1 MRKIIWIIKNL
12 SMFTI
17 WNEIIFNFFT
27 FEDVEYQQ
35 TPSYSVD
42 DTTNCQS
49 FPRLGNGVVH
59 LLWTSFRQ
67 HTSSWL
73 MSNLDACFIKIPNV
87 IYRIIVLHL
96 QSC

>member
-1 MRKIIWIIKNL
+1 MRKRIWIKKKL

-17 WNEIIFNFFT
+17 WNVIILNFST

-35 TPSYSVD
+35 TPSYNVD
-42 DTTNCQS
+42 DTTNCQP

-59 LLWTSFRQ
+59 LLWTSFSQ

-73 MSNLDACFIKIPNV
+73 MSNLDAHFIKIPMW
-87 IYRIIVLHL
+87 
-96 QSC
+96 SKK

>member
-42 DTTNCQS
+42 DTTNCQP
-49 FPRLGNGVVH
+49 FP
-59 LLWTSFRQ
+59 
-67 HTSSWL
+67 SWEWCCTPIV
-73 MSNLDACFIKIPNV
+73 NLF
-87 IYRIIVLHL
+87 
-96 QSC
+96 